1 MTNFAPPY
9 IMMVPKIV
17 KYYINVN
24 TTNMIDNYIKDLNYF
39 ITPNSFFL
47 NSIRIG
53 PFTSSKNLD
62 VRVQDFLNTNFKEKV
77 QDTRRIEKVIAQ
89 LNEELFYFVVV
100 QLFLK
105 IWGIQHKISIQI
117 WHKSLSFWFLHQIL
131 LLVQSVVH
139 SSRPSKAFYRWY
151 TYGIPY

>member
-105 IWGIQHKISIQI
+105 I
-117 WHKSLSFWFLHQIL
+117 
-131 LLVQSVVH
+131 
-139 SSRPSKAFYRWY
+139 
-151 TYGIPY
+151 